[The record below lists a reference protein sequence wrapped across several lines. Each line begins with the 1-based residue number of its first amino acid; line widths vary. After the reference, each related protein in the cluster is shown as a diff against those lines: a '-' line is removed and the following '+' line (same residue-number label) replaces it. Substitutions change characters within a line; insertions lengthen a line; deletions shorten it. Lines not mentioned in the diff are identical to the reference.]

1 MSRQYVVISL
11 EEQRFCIPIELVN
24 GIIDKFNITAVPNSR
39 SYIQGVTNIRG
50 DIVPV
55 ISLKAIFSLVDS
67 KPGDAKLLNVFLS
80 GKSIG
85 FLVDKASQVVTVE
98 EEDLTEMPK
107 LAAASQ
113 AYFDRVA
120 KIDEKLVIVLNP
132 VELFDDEEK
141 RELFALTEA

>member
-11 EEQRFCIPIELVN
+11 EEQKFCIPIELVN
-24 GIIDKFNITAVPNSR
+24 GIIDKFNITGVPNSR

-55 ISLKAIFSLVDS
+55 ISLKSIFTLRDS
-67 KPGDAKLLNVFLS
+67 KPEDAKLLNVILS

-85 FLVDKASQVVTVE
+85 FLVDKASQVLTVE
-98 EEDLTEMPK
+98 EEDLSEMPK
-107 LAAASQ
+107 LAGSSNL
-113 AYFDRVA
+113 YFDMVA
-120 KIDEKLVIVLNP
+120 KIDGRLIIVLNP
-132 VELFDDEEK
+132 VELFDEEEK